1 MEELVELAMP
11 WWQFPLR
18 AALIYLALLLLIRL
32 SGKRTVGE
40 FTPFD
45 LVLMI
50 LLGNAL
56 ENGMIGGDTSVLGG
70 LIVVGTLLLLNAG
83 LARITARSTRVERL
97 VEGSPVVLVRKG
109 TVFQAALRKE
119 NVAMED
125 LKEAL
130 RQAGCRDA
138 SQVDLAV
145 LETDGQISVVKRS
158 GGRNSRQKRGT
169 QPSSES

>member
-1 MEELVELAMP
+1 MDELVELAMP

-70 LIVVGTLLLLNAG
+70 ILVVVTLLLLNAG

-97 VEGSPVVLVRKG
+97 VEGTPVVLVRDG
-109 TVFQAALRKE
+109 TVFRSALRKE
-119 NVAMED
+119 NVAIED
-125 LKEAL
+125 LEEAM
-130 RQAGCRDA
+130 RQSGCKDA
-138 SQVDLAV
+138 SQVDLAM

-158 GGRNSRQKRGT
+158 GGGNSRQKRGS
-169 QPSSES
+169 QARGAS